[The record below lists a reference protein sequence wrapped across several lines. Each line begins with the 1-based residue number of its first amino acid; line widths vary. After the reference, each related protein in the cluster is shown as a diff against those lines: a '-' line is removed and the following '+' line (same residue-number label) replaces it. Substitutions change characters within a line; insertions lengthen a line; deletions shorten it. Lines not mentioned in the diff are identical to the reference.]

1 MIMMMIS
8 HYASIS
14 VHWQQSVRI
23 KLSCTFNWCTVTR
36 LRRNGLSVRG
46 ISLRRH
52 STLTL
57 TTVYTTCHWLFI
69 ITRRT
74 AAMELSNKENSVT
87 AAMHWPRSDIITVV
101 WCILNKKH
109 LKNVGPI
116 RYCKP
121 PLHWQSPGV
130 ASRTPAIAIAQAAC
144 DVHDNNNNNDD
155 DDDNAWQRGP
165 LWPHGMGPMKTR
177 NAWQSLACNPPGIA
191 VSPRCEQ

>member
-87 AAMHWPRSDIITVV
+87 AAMHWPRS
-101 WCILNKKH
+101 
-109 LKNVGPI
+109 
-116 RYCKP
+116 
-121 PLHWQSPGV
+121 
-130 ASRTPAIAIAQAAC
+130 
-144 DVHDNNNNNDD
+144 
-155 DDDNAWQRGP
+155 
-165 LWPHGMGPMKTR
+165 
-177 NAWQSLACNPPGIA
+177 
-191 VSPRCEQ
+191 